1 MFPGVPP
8 WSRLVLWLGMCL
20 TMTRL
25 KIIYVSHSSC
35 PSSSARTARSVSR
48 SIRSVITEASV
59 RITRTRRIAVSATL
73 PHYVFQ
79 VNENVMLNKSTKMSL
94 VFQMFCEACILSD
107 FLAPARSPV
116 SHFVRVCVC
125 LSVCLSSNLNYG
137 SLWLSIPL

>member
-1 MFPGVPP
+1 MNSCKNSNNASRVVHAECIFDNIIHWFSSPCSLVSPPP
-8 WSRLVLWLGMCL
+8 WSRLMLWLVMCL

-94 VFQMFCEACILSD
+94 VCQMFCEACILSD
-107 FLAPARSPV
+107 FLP
-116 SHFVRVCVC
+116 FGC
-125 LSVCLSSNLNYG
+125 L
-137 SLWLSIPL
+137 